1 MADLV
6 VEAYSGYKGEET
18 PRVFT
23 HEGIRRQILQIIA
36 RWYTEQHSYFR
47 VRTDEGDVYV
57 LRYDLENVAWEIVM
71 QETNRE
77 GDR

>member
-47 VRTDEGDVYV
+47 VRTDEGDVYI
-57 LRYDLENVAWEIVM
+57 LRYDLENLVG
-71 QETNRE
+71 E
-77 GDR
+77 GQG

>member
-47 VRTDEGDVYV
+47 VRTDEGDVYI
-57 LRYDLENVAWEIVM
+57 LRYDLENLVWEMVM
-71 QETNRE
+71 RETE
-77 GDR
+77 GEGQG

>member
-47 VRTDEGDVYV
+47 VRTDEGDVYI

-71 QETNRE
+71 QETNRK

>member
-71 QETNRE
+71 QETNRK

>member
-36 RWYTEQHSYFR
+36 QWYTEQHSYFR

-71 QETNRE
+71 QETNRK

>member
-6 VEAYSGYKGEET
+6 VEAYSGYKGEEP

-71 QETNRE
+71 QETNRK